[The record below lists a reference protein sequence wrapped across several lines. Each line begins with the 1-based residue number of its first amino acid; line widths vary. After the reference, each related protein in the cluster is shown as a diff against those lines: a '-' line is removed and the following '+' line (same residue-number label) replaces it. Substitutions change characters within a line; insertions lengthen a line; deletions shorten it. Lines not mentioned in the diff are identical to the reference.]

1 MLVHPSPAAADTSCD
16 RHDASGQLFCHPGQ
30 RSRLCCRR
38 KVKFNIIHRE
48 ENLMRKYMK
57 LAIVS
62 AVLAFGPS
70 SAMSQGYTP
79 SPQDAPH
86 VKRVTAYA
94 LANIKPFLSDPVVVN
109 AVKAQNA
116 ANAKLKS
123 YEINKLDNGWMDRS
137 AKELIDSK
145 MNNELSTFLRKKK
158 EAANG
163 VIFEIFVVDE
173 KGLNVGETDLTQDYN
188 QGDEAKYWKSYGA
201 GPDAIW
207 VDKVG
212 KDGGKN
218 VSQVSLT
225 IKDPATGKAIG
236 AVTVGI
242 DVDKLK

>member
-1 MLVHPSPAAADTSCD
+1 MGNC
-16 RHDASGQLFCHPGQ
+16 
-30 RSRLCCRR
+30 
-38 KVKFNIIHRE
+38 
-48 ENLMRKYMK
+48 MK
-57 LAIVS
+57 LAIVA
-62 AVLAFGPS
+62 AVLVFGPG
-70 SAMSQGYTP
+70 SAMSQGYTE

-86 VKRVTAYA
+86 VKPVTAYA
-94 LANIKPFLSDPVVVN
+94 LANIKPFLSDPIVVN
-109 AVKAQNA
+109 AVNAQNA

-137 AKELIDSK
+137 DKKLIDSK

-158 EAANG
+158 EASNG
-163 VIFEIFVVDE
+163 VIFEIFVFDE

-188 QGDEAKYWKSYGA
+188 QGDEAKYWKTYGT
-201 GPDAIW
+201 GSDAIW

>member
-1 MLVHPSPAAADTSCD
+1 M
-16 RHDASGQLFCHPGQ
+16 
-30 RSRLCCRR
+30 
-38 KVKFNIIHRE
+38 VKYLPF
-48 ENLMRKYMK
+48 
-57 LAIVS
+57 AIV
-62 AVLAFGPS
+62 AAILVFGS
-70 SAMSQGYTP
+70 HSAMSQGYTP

-86 VKRVTAYA
+86 IKTVTAYA
-94 LANIKPFLSDPVVVN
+94 LANIKPFLSDPIVIN

-123 YEINKLDNGWMDRS
+123 FEINKLDNAWMDRS
-137 AKELIDSK
+137 DKKLIDSK

-158 EAANG
+158 EAGNG
-163 VIFEIFVVDE
+163 VIFEIFVMDE

-188 QGDEAKYWKSYGA
+188 QGDEAKYWKTYGT

-207 VDKVG
+207 VDRVG

-242 DVDKLK
+242 DVDKLPK